1 MFLICNAILA
11 FLAKTSL
18 FASSVSPILPFDFDS
33 DQPQTAPSLPSFR
46 LTENAPL
53 VIEVE
58 ELDEQVKRQDE
69 SSCERVSVAEEEE
82 EDDTLLAQTQ
92 VRENEIAAEEEVEG
106 NDDGDGDGELVTTL
120 TRDDEL
126 EDTTMLATTNELELA
141 NTDELNRKFEEFI
154 RKMKEEMRIEAQRQ
168 PIAV

>member
-106 NDDGDGDGELVTTL
+106 NDDGDGELVTTL